1 LIRLAGTVLSS
12 SQTNFFPHDGDSP
25 EKEVSD
31 VNEKREL
38 WRLPGLSLSPENHSL
53 GAWFQ
58 KSLCRRKRKKPK
70 RSSV

>member
-25 EKEVSD
+25 EKGVSG
-31 VNEKREL
+31 VNEKREP
-38 WRLPGLSLSPENHSL
+38 WRLPGLSLSPENHLL

-58 KSLCRRKRKKPK
+58 KKLMPEKKK
-70 RSSV
+70 KA